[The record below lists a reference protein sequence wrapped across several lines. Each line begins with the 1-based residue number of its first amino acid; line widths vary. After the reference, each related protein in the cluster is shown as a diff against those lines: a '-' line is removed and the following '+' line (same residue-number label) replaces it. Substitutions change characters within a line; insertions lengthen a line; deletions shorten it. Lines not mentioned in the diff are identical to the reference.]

1 VNGFRLRTLQR
12 AAALAALLAFAVLPH
27 GHLRGHD
34 AVASARAAAA
44 APAAAVLADLPA
56 HSESAPHGTC
66 PLCLS
71 LAQLQSALV
80 HGATVALPV
89 VAFSVHLAPPA
100 PPLGADAPGLASSA
114 PRAPPLV

>member
-1 VNGFRLRTLQR
+1 MTGFRLRTLQR
-12 AAALAALLAFAVLPH
+12 AAALAALLAFALLPH

-34 AVASARAAAA
+34 AVASVRALAAA
-44 APAAAVLADLPA
+44 APAAVVSDAPA
-56 HSESAPHGTC
+56 RSDSATHGSC

-71 LAQLQSALV
+71 LAQVQSALV

-89 VAFSVHLAPPA
+89 LAFSVRVAPPA
-100 PPLGADAPGLASSA
+100 PPLGAASPGLASSS

>member
-1 VNGFRLRTLQR
+1 MTGFRLRTLQR
-12 AAALAALLAFAVLPH
+12 AAALAALLAFSLLPH

-34 AVASARAAAA
+34 AVASAVAAAA
-44 APAAAVLADLPA
+44 APAGAVVADAPA
-56 HSESAPHGTC
+56 HTDSAPHGTC

-71 LAQLQSALV
+71 LAQVQSALV
-80 HGATVALPV
+80 HAATIALPV

-100 PPLGADAPGLASSA
+100 PPLVAAAPGLASSA

>member
-1 VNGFRLRTLQR
+1 VTGFRLRTLQR

-34 AVASARAAAA
+34 AVASGTAT
-44 APAAAVLADLPA
+44 AAAVAVSSDGPA
-56 HSESAPHGTC
+56 HPASAPHGSC

-71 LAQLQSALV
+71 LAQVSSTLV
-80 HGATVALPV
+80 HGATFALPV
-89 VAFSVHLAPPA
+89 VAFSVRLAPPA
-100 PPLGADAPGLASSA
+100 PPLGAASPALASSA